1 MQRTLITT
9 IILTILFIGGNLTGA
24 ERLPHVA
31 PEDVGLDAATLAL
44 IDAEVQKGLAD
55 KNMPG
60 AVVCVGRHGKIAYL
74 KAFGNKQVETDTEKA
89 REMTIDTVFDMA
101 SITKP
106 MATATSVMVLVDQG
120 KIDIDAKVVTY
131 LPEFDTPEKR
141 DITVR
146 QLLLHTAGFIPDIH
160 LNNFQDGTA
169 RAIERLLA
177 EKPQTPP
184 GSAFTYSDVSF
195 QLLGIL
201 VERVSGKS
209 VADFAREHIYE
220 PLGMTETMYCPNGE
234 LSLRAAPTQ
243 DRELGKVHD
252 PRAFATDGVAG
263 HAGLFSTAEDIAVYA
278 TMMLQR
284 GEYNGVHVLTP
295 ETVQLMTTRNR
306 VPRGYRG
313 LGWDMRTGYSS
324 NRGQT
329 MSPLAFGHGGFTGTS
344 LWIDPGFD
352 LFVIFLSNR
361 VHPDGK
367 GNVNPLAGRIGTIAA
382 DAVMDEPDDITID
395 IAMYVAY
402 VHAKKSLYEYLLLMS
417 CYLDGRI
424 VDQDS
429 PEFQFALEN
438 MNSQVKSGLDVL
450 EGIFKLKESKSI
462 LFHDTRVGLIT
473 NHTACTKDGTFITK
487 YLTDNGVKLTAL
499 FGPEHGFTGEADRD
513 GIEDSKDEF
522 TGLPIYSLYG
532 SVRKPTPEMLD
543 EVDVLVYDIQDIG
556 SRFYTY
562 TSTMALGMEAAAD
575 KGIPFVVLDR
585 PNPIRGDRVEGP
597 VLQAGRETFV
607 AHHQMPVQHGMTIGE
622 LAVMIA
628 VERRFDVDLTVVPCV
643 GWKRAMDYDATQLP
657 WINPSPNMKTLPGA
671 YFYTGLGLLE
681 FTNLA
686 VGRGTDT
693 PFELFGAPWI
703 TDGRGNNAEKLALAL
718 TEATK
723 EANLEGV
730 RFEPTHFTPPYREFE
745 GIPCDGVRLVLEAPE
760 KLQAVRMGMVIATT
774 LRKLYPDSWQT
785 ARLNTLL
792 LRDKTLDMIREG
804 QSVAEIEADWMPELE
819 RFLKRREMYLL
830 YQ

>member
-1 MQRTLITT
+1 MQKTLL
-9 IILTILFIGGNLTGA
+9 ILTILFIGNVMAA
-24 ERLPHVA
+24 ERLSRVA
-31 PEDVGLDAATLAL
+31 PEEVGMDSATLAL

-60 AVVCVGRHGKIAYL
+60 CVVCVGRHGKIAYL
-74 KAFGNKQVETDTEKA
+74 KAFGNKQVQTDTEAA

-106 MATATSVMVLVDQG
+106 MATATSIMKLVDQG
-120 KIDIDAKVVTY
+120 KIDVDAKVVTW

-146 QLLLHTAGFIPDIH
+146 QLLLHTAGFIPDNH
-160 LNNFQDGTA
+160 LDNYKDSTA
-169 RAIERLLA
+169 KAIERLLA
-177 EKPQTPP
+177 LKPQTTP
-184 GSAFTYSDVSF
+184 GSAFSYSDVNF

-209 VADFAREHIYE
+209 VADFARENIYE
-220 PLGMTETMYCPNGE
+220 PLGMTETMFCPNEE
-234 LSLRAAPTQ
+234 LSRRAAPTQ
-243 DRELGKVHD
+243 NRALGKVHD

-263 HAGLFSTAEDIAVYA
+263 HAGLFSTADDIAVYA
-278 TMMLQR
+278 TMMLNK
-284 GEYNGVHVLTP
+284 GEFNGTCILTP
-295 ETVQLMTTRNR
+295 ETVKLMTTRNR
-306 VPRGYRG
+306 IPGGYRG

-329 MSPLAFGHGGFTGTS
+329 MSPQAFGHGGFTGTS

-361 VHPDGK
+361 VHPDGQ

-382 DAVMDEPDDITID
+382 DAVTDLQRDIPLILRHD
-395 IAMYVAY
+395 RALFLSPVF
-402 VHAKKSLYEYLLLMS
+402 AKTASYKGLLLHR
-417 CYLDGRI
+417 CYLDGRT
-424 VDQDS
+424 VKWDS
-429 PEFQFALEN
+429 PEYRSAEER
-438 MNSQVKSGLDVL
+438 MNSQVTPGLEVL
-450 EGIFKLKESKSI
+450 KYADFGVLRNK
-462 LFHDTRVGLIT
+462 RVGLIT

-499 FGPEHGFTGEADRD
+499 FSPEHGFTGKADTD
-513 GIEDSKDEF
+513 GIADSKDEF

-532 SVRKPTPEMLD
+532 NVRKPTPEMLD
-543 EVDVLVYDIQDIG
+543 NVDVLVFDIQDIG

-575 KGIPFVVLDR
+575 KRIPFVVLDR

-597 VLQAGRETFV
+597 ILQAGRESFI
-607 AHHQMPVQHGMTIGE
+607 AHHIMPVQHGMTIGE
-622 LAVMIA
+622 IAVMIA

-643 GWKRAMDYDATQLP
+643 GWKRSQDYAATKLP

-671 YFYTGLGLLE
+671 YFYPGLGLLE

-703 TDGRGNNAEKLALAL
+703 TDDKGNSAEKLARAL
-718 TEATK
+718 TEAAK
-723 EANLEGV
+723 EAKLEGV
-730 RFEPTHFTPPYREFE
+730 RFEPTRFTPPYREFKD
-745 GIPCDGVRLVLEAPE
+745 IPCDGIRLILEDPE
-760 KLQAVRMGMVIATT
+760 KLHSVRMGMVIATT
-774 LRKLYPDSWQT
+774 LHKLYPDSWQT
-785 ARLNTLL
+785 KNLNTLL
-792 LRDKTLDMIREG
+792 LRDRTRDMILEG
-804 QSVAEIEADWMPELE
+804 KSVAEIEADWMPEFE
-819 RFLKRREMYLL
+819 RFLKRRELYLL